1 MIPQLFMVFVALL
14 PQVTDSTS
22 DLVGGPATDAISK
35 RFDTLSERIEAW
47 QKGSTLAI
55 EKLDKAQAGRFSE
68 LVESMRSA
76 AEERKGLIE
85 SLRSASEERKGL
97 IESVRELRA
106 DRDGILSRLREFST
120 QREGLLAKLAEIR
133 ESAVAAREEARTARR
148 EALERWTPLQNLV
161 DRLTGFVWKLIG
173 LVALLGVLVLIT
185 LVIVGWLYAK
195 FKSKLL
201 SLG

>member
-1 MIPQLFMVFVALL
+1 MIPQLFMVLVALL
-14 PQVTDSTS
+14 PQATDPTS
-22 DLVGGPATDAISK
+22 DLVGGPVTDAISK
-35 RFDTLSERIEAW
+35 RFDTLSERLEAW

-55 EKLDKAQAGRFSE
+55 ERLDQAQASRFSE
-68 LVESMRSA
+68 LLESMRSA
-76 AEERKGLIE
+76 A
-85 SLRSASEERKGL
+85 EERKGL

-106 DRDGILSRLREFST
+106 DREGILSGLREFST

-133 ESAVAAREEARTARR
+133 ESASAAREEARAARR
-148 EALERWTPLQNLV
+148 EAMERWTPLQNLV
-161 DRLTGFVWKLIG
+161 DRLTGFVRKLIG

-195 FKSKLL
+195 IKSKLL